1 MDSINLEFLRISVKS
16 HSKTEHAAQRQG
28 KRAGKD
34 IVTQVF
40 GMVRIGERSF
50 R

>member
-1 MDSINLEFLRISVKS
+1 MRISVMS

-28 KRAGKD
+28 EKAGRD

-50 R
+50 L